1 MLNNENGGYSDLR
14 SRLDDIAKVN
24 ENGGYSDLRSRLDD
38 IIEGPVFSGII
49 QFLILASAVAFALE
63 SEYATK
69 EDYVVK
75 YKYYFDIIDWSFLI
89 LFSAEYILRIYTAR
103 KRLAF
108 IFSFFGIVDLLAI
121 LPSIVAQIPAFRV
134 LRVLRF
140 LRVFRIFKAT
150 RFILAMDRMIE
161 ALAEVKREIL
171 ALIILSSMLVYLA
184 ACGIYFFEKYEQPD
198 KFGSIPDSM
207 WWAIVTLTTIGY
219 GDVYPKTAGGKIFT
233 AVIAL
238 IGIGLIAI
246 PSGLLAS
253 VLTEAR
259 VEEEILEEEQGE
271 SSENDEKQDRN

>member
-1 MLNNENGGYSDLR
+1 MLNNENGGNSDLR
-14 SRLDDIAKVN
+14 SRLDDIAKGN
-24 ENGGYSDLRSRLDD
+24 ENGGNSDLRSRLDD
-38 IIEGPVFSGII
+38 IVEGPVFSGII
-49 QFLILASAVAFALE
+49 QFLILASAITFALE

-69 EDYVVK
+69 DDYVVT

-89 LFSAEYILRIYTAR
+89 LFSAEYLLRIYTAR

-161 ALAEVKREIL
+161 ALAEVRREIL
-171 ALIILSSMLVYLA
+171 ALVILSSMLVYLA
-184 ACGIYFFEKYEQPD
+184 ACGIHFFEKDAQPEE
-198 KFGSIPDSM
+198 FGSIPDAM

-219 GDVYPKTAGGKIFT
+219 GDVYPITAGGKIFT

-259 VEEEILEEEQGE
+259 VEEEILEEEQEESGE
-271 SSENDEKQDRN
+271 K